1 MDAEKRQTPTL
12 AAEAVHPVHRP
23 PNGREPR
30 PEQQRKM
37 LEIYSKE
44 PSNAYGVRQELAS
57 GGLNSTITIKHKGK
71 QNFKIS
77 YPSTKFV
84 RRHHQQMSIDG
95 ITAAQKQQDLE

>member
-37 LEIYSKE
+37 LKIYSKE
-44 PSNAYGVRQELAS
+44 PSNAYGVRQELVS
-57 GGLNSTITIKHKGK
+57 GGVVHGGK

-84 RRHHQQMSIDG
+84 RRHHQQISIDG
-95 ITAAQKQQDLE
+95 ITAAQKQQDIE

>member
-1 MDAEKRQTPTL
+1 MDADKRQTPTL

-37 LEIYSKE
+37 LKIYSKE

-57 GGLNSTITIKHKGK
+57 CGGVVHRGK
-71 QNFKIS
+71 VS

-95 ITAAQKQQDLE
+95 ITATQKHQDIE

>member
-37 LEIYSKE
+37 LKIYSKE

-57 GGLNSTITIKHKGK
+57 GGVVHRGK
-71 QNFKIS
+71 VS

-95 ITAAQKQQDLE
+95 ITVINTAAQQHQDTD